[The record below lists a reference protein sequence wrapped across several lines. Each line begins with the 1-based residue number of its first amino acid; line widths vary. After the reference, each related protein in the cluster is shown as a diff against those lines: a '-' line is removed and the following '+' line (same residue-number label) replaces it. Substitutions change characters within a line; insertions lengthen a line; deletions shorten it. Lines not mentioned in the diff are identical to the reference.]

1 MGLSTADRIK
11 RCEQD
16 IDLEPE
22 GYSSVID
29 RVATLEVQLF
39 NNVQDGGLRRRL
51 QNVERE
57 LFE

>member
-22 GYSSVID
+22 GNSSIVE

-39 NNVQDGGLRRRL
+39 NNVQDGGLRQRL
-51 QNVERE
+51 QNVEYE